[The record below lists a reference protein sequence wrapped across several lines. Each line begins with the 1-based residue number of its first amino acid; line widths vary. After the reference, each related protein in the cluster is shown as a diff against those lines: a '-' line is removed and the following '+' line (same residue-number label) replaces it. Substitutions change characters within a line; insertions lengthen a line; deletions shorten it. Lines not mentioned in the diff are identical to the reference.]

1 MKLRE
6 ARPEELTVL
15 REQRVKAYS
24 PYADLIPSGHWGALR
39 QSLQSE
45 ADQFP
50 GAECIVA
57 EFEGELAGSVVLF
70 PPKADAYDGLV
81 DAVEYPEVR
90 MLAVDE
96 AFRGQGVALALIEEC
111 IARSRAKGYR
121 QIGLHTGEFMK
132 PAIQLYEKLGF
143 RRVPEHDFQPAD
155 DGINVR
161 AYRLEMN

>member
-6 ARPEELTVL
+6 ARPEELAHL
-15 REQRVKAYS
+15 REQRVNAYS
-24 PYADLIPSGHWGALR
+24 PYAGLIPSGHWAALR

-45 ADQFP
+45 ADQLP
-50 GAECIVA
+50 GAAFIVA

-70 PPKADAYDGLV
+70 PPKSDAYDGLA
-81 DAVEYPEVR
+81 DAVEYPEIR

-96 AFRGQGVALALIEEC
+96 AFRGKGVAAALIEEC
-111 IARSRAKGYR
+111 IARSRATGYR

-132 PAIQLYEKLGF
+132 PAIRLYEKLGF
-143 RRVPEHDFQPAD
+143 RRMPGLDFQPAD

-161 AYRLEMN
+161 AYRLDI